1 MVFKKIN
8 GEHRDYI
15 ILFFLWRKHIL
26 KTQKLLV
33 FSHIWV
39 TFYFMS
45 KTVVEP
51 KHTITKIKELGE

>member
-51 KHTITKIKELGE
+51 KP